1 MAEEYVNRV
10 EFDLL
15 KKEVEELK
23 KTISE
28 SQKLLQDID
37 KKIDVVCE
45 KITHNDEVDKLK
57 LDTFDSRLKKIEGSQ
72 EWLWKTVIGTVIGI
86 VIKII
91 FDVSKMV

>member
-1 MAEEYVNRV
+1 MAEEFVSRV

-15 KKEVEELK
+15 KQEVKEIKEDMVESKDIL
-23 KTISE
+23 
-28 SQKLLQDID
+28 QKID
-37 KKIDVVCE
+37 KKLEIIEE
-45 KITHNDEVDKLK
+45 KITHNGEVDKLK